1 MINKLKSKFP
11 HIEEENC
18 LEIVNNKYFEIL
30 DHEIDK
36 RCYIVS
42 ENGQFKV
49 SNSCQKELNFV
60 AIDNCLFDSSDVQRS
75 DCMVFDNKII
85 CFIELKNCK
94 NKNIS
99 KNRKKAKSQ
108 LISTIEF
115 FRDNFDLEFELEAYI
130 CVTCFREDEGF
141 IMTPRASNSDAQLE
155 FEETLNTKLFYKC
168 NKSF

>member
-1 MINKLKSKFP
+1 MINKLKSKFS

-18 LEIVNNKYFEIL
+18 LEIINEKYFEIF

-36 RCYIVS
+36 RCYMVS

-60 AIDNCLFDSSDVQRS
+60 AIDNCLFDSLDGERS
-75 DCMVFDNKII
+75 DCMVFDDKII

-115 FRDNFDLEFELEAYI
+115 FRDNFDLEFELETYI
-130 CVTCFREDEGF
+130 CVTCFREYEGF
-141 IMTPRASNSDAQLE
+141 VMTPRASNSDAQLE
-155 FEETLNTKLFYKC
+155 FEESLDTKLFYQC